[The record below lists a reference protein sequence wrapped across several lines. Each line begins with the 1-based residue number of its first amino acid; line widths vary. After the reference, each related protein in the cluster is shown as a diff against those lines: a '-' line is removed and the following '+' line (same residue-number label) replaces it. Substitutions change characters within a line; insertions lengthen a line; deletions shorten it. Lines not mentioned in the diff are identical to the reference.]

1 MDTPHAHHRRT
12 YHPEG
17 TPDVPEEHSATQHV
31 SVGTYWTVFALLMV
45 LLIVTIAVAF
55 FIHAGDLNLI
65 IALVIATIKAALV
78 VLFFMHVKYASRLTK
93 IFVCA
98 AFLWLAILFALTF
111 ADYLT
116 REWLPVSRGW
126 VEKDV
131 DLAPRRQNSAHP
143 AAPAHLP
150 AGQSAGSAK
159 LSESP
164 PP

>member
-1 MDTPHAHHRRT
+1 MATTPHSTTPR

-31 SVGTYWTVFALLMV
+31 SLGTYFVVFALLMV
-45 LLIVTIAVAF
+45 LLIITIAVAF
-55 FIHAGDLNLI
+55 FVHAGDLNLI

-116 REWLPVSRGW
+116 RDWLPNSRGW
-126 VEKDV
+126 VDKETGRPAQ
-131 DLAPRRQNSAHP
+131 APAP
-143 AAPAHLP
+143 AAVR
-150 AGQSAGSAK
+150 
-159 LSESP
+159 
-164 PP
+164 

>member
-1 MDTPHAHHRRT
+1 MATQLHTSTPR

-17 TPDVPEEHSATQHV
+17 TPDLPEEHSATQHV
-31 SVGTYWTVFALLMV
+31 SLGTYLVVFAALMV
-45 LLIVTIAVAF
+45 LLIITVAVAF
-55 FIHAGDLNLI
+55 YIHAGDLNLI

-116 REWLPVSRGW
+116 RDWLPNSRGW
-126 VEKDV
+126 VDQAGYPAQ
-131 DLAPRRQNSAHP
+131 DPAP
-143 AAPAHLP
+143 AAVH
-150 AGQSAGSAK
+150 
-159 LSESP
+159 
-164 PP
+164 